1 VLKNPSFRI
10 RAPRQHFAV
19 RGGAARTPLVY
30 RLLVSGCCEA
40 VPKQDMGH
48 GDLNLLK
55 NVTNMGI
62 LTMRKMDET
71 WGFGFIN
78 YETCGCNMM

>member
-1 VLKNPSFRI
+1 
-10 RAPRQHFAV
+10 
-19 RGGAARTPLVY
+19 
-30 RLLVSGCCEA
+30 
-40 VPKQDMGH
+40 MGH